1 MHTLM
6 TLLRILF
13 FGRIGSTKL
22 VLPKWQN
29 IDILNRDNRVPRY
42 YFKGLNEE
50 GKKASGGPGSDLG
63 NLTPRA
69 FVIVYIWPHWH
80 DNGGL
85 WTC

>member
-1 MHTLM
+1 MQLYNNLTPLYKQSQKS
-6 TLLRILF
+6 R
-13 FGRIGSTKL
+13 KE
-22 VLPKWQN
+22 KE
-29 IDILNRDNRVPRY
+29 D
-42 YFKGLNEE
+42 EE

>member
-1 MHTLM
+1 MKINQMNHQKCKHNCYKY
-6 TLLRILF
+6 ILTPLCKQSQKS
-13 FGRIGSTKL
+13 RKE
-22 VLPKWQN
+22 KE
-29 IDILNRDNRVPRY
+29 DD
-42 YFKGLNEE
+42 E
-50 GKKASGGPGSDLG
+50 GKKASGEPGSDLG